1 MLRTGRKWLG
11 ASVLA
16 ALLMLP
22 GLVWGASFDYDNFH
36 QELGLRLG
44 YGWSDS
50 HKGSVNL
57 YSLLPS
63 WGIFIIKPNQAWK
76 VGLSFVVEGIVSVAD
91 ANNTGFELGFTPML
105 KLRLPLGTAAMF
117 FIEGGAGMITESFD
131 SPAVAHAFNFTPQVG
146 AGVDIALMPRL
157 GLTAAY
163 RFRHSSNAGL
173 YEENPAFN
181 CHFVHAGI
189 TYFY

>member
-16 ALLMLP
+16 VLLTLP
-22 GLVWGASFDYDNFH
+22 GLVWGASFDYANFN
-36 QELGLRLG
+36 QELGLRFG
-44 YGWSDS
+44 YGKSNS
-50 HKGSVNL
+50 KASVHL

-63 WGIFIIKPNQAWK
+63 WGIFIIKPGQAWK
-76 VGLSFVVEGIVSVAD
+76 VGLSFVVEGIASVAD
-91 ANNTGFELGFTPML
+91 ADNTGFELGFTPML
-105 KLRLPLGTAAMF
+105 KLRLPLGKAAMF
-117 FIEGGAGMITESFD
+117 FVEGGAGVITESFD

-146 AGVDIALMPRL
+146 AGVDFALMPNL

-173 YEENPAFN
+173 YDENPAFN
-181 CHFVHAGI
+181 CHFFHAGL

>member
-63 WGIFIIKPNQAWK
+63 WGIFIIKPNQSWK
-76 VGLSFVVEGIVSVAD
+76 IGLSFVVEGIVSVAD

-146 AGVDIALMPRL
+146 AGLDIALTSQVAL
-157 GLTAAY
+157 SLAY
-163 RFRHSSNAGL
+163 RWRHSSNAGI
-173 YEENPAFN
+173 YAENYAFN
-181 CHFVHAGI
+181 VNFVQAGLA
-189 TYFY
+189 YYY

>member
-50 HKGSVNL
+50 NKASVNF

-117 FIEGGAGMITESFD
+117 FIEGGAGLITESFD

-146 AGVDIALMPRL
+146 AGFDIAMTSQLAL
-157 GLTAAY
+157 SVAY
-163 RFRHSSNAGL
+163 RFRHSSNAGI
-173 YEENPAFN
+173 YKENPAFN
-181 CHFVHAGI
+181 VNFVQCGLN
-189 TYFY
+189 YYY